1 MNAEQQ
7 LNQWGQIVA
16 RTWQDDAFKKRLLA
30 NPMAVLNEQGI
41 GVPAGVQLRVVEN
54 SDKVLHLTL
63 PAKPREGELSETELA
78 GVAGGVVALVQTLS
92 KVFGWSPQQVNQ
104 ILGRGDI
111 PYTGGG
117 GDTGHS
123 GDDGS
128 E

>member
-63 PAKPREGELSETELA
+63 PAKPREGEIADSELA
-78 GVAGGVVALVQTLS
+78 AVAGGNKTPSGAASNRALSQWIKNFEDSLS
-92 KVFGWSPQQVNQ
+92 SEE
-104 ILGRGDI
+104 GRL
-111 PYTGGG
+111 PSSTQSAA
-117 GDTGHS
+117 S
-123 GDDGS
+123 GPRPA
-128 E
+128 